1 MTSFFD
7 NQTFGLQDYEDVEIQ
22 GDWNITSFPFE
33 EFENGSSSLNM
44 KFESGFVDS
53 EEIFICCL
61 INILIEIFGNGLLV
75 LMIINETMIVKP
87 RERTVN
93 NRLITYMCW
102 HYILNNIIGAPIVTY
117 TIIVN
122 DIGKFSK
129 RKSFQLN

>member
-7 NQTFGLQDYEDVEIQ
+7 NQTFGLQDYKDVEIQ

-33 EFENGSSSLNM
+33 EFENGSSFNM

-102 HYILNNIIGAPIVTY
+102 HYISPPPKYL
-117 TIIVN
+117 
-122 DIGKFSK
+122 
-129 RKSFQLN
+129 